1 MTAFGPTTRA
11 AYALAAIAVS
21 AILVPPPLALAA
33 VVALASAVIVDAI
46 SARQRPEIIRTL
58 PHTVSRGVPAS
69 FTVAATGTLAL
80 MIRQASP
87 PDIDLERQQAGGT
100 LRGHLIA
107 RRRGRHTFPPVAV
120 EVTGPLGLA
129 SVHRTAGESAE
140 VLAYPDMRSARLM
153 VLAVRRGRFGAPGR
167 FSRGPLGLGTDFES
181 VRDYL
186 PDDDIRQ
193 VNWRATARL
202 GRPMSNQYRIEQDRD
217 VVCLVDAGRLMSA
230 PLENRTRLDEG
241 LDAVVAVALTADE
254 VGDRCG
260 AIAFDDVIRRSLRPR
275 RGGGEAVVH
284 SLFDIEPRPVDSD
297 YELAFRSIE
306 GAKRALVFVFTDL
319 FDRSAS
325 RVLVDAMPVLARRH
339 AVVVA
344 TIADP
349 DVTRAVATPPD
360 EMLDAYRTSV
370 ALDLLAER
378 SHVIA
383 RVRAS
388 GANVVEAPPGA
399 LGRACVTAYLR
410 AKARARL

>member
-1 MTAFGPTTRA
+1 MILFGPTTRA
-11 AYALAAIAVS
+11 AYALAAIAGS
-21 AILVPPPLALAA
+21 AVFVPLPLVIAA
-33 VVALASAVIVDAI
+33 AVALASAVIVDAV
-46 SARQRPEIIRTL
+46 SARERPEVARTI
-58 PHTVSRGVPAS
+58 PHTVSRGLPAP
-69 FTVAATGTLAL
+69 FTIEGIGTMAL
-80 MIRQASP
+80 TIRQAAP
-87 PDIDLERQQAGGT
+87 PDIDLEPQQSRGT
-100 LRGHLIA
+100 LTGDLVA
-107 RRRGRHTFPPVAV
+107 RRRGRHTIPPAAV
-120 EVTGPLGLA
+120 KVTGPLGLA
-129 SVHRTAGESAE
+129 SAHLTVGDTAE
-140 VLAYPDMRSARLM
+140 VLAYPDMRSARLIVM
-153 VLAVRRGRFGAPGR
+153 AVRRGRFGAPGR
-167 FSRGPLGLGTDFES
+167 FTRGPLGLGTDFES

-217 VVCLVDAGRLMSA
+217 VVCVVDAGRLMSA
-230 PLENRTRLDEG
+230 PLERRTRLDEG

-260 AIAFDDVIRRSLRPR
+260 AIAFDNVIRRSLKPR

-284 SLFDIEPRPVDSD
+284 SLFDVEPRPVESD

-325 RVLVDAMPVLARRH
+325 HALVDAMPALARRH

-349 DVTRAVATPPD
+349 DVKRAVATPPE
-360 EMLDAYRTSV
+360 EMLDVYRASV
-370 ALDLLAER
+370 ALDLLEER
-378 SHVIA
+378 AHVVA
-383 RVRAS
+383 RL
-388 GANVVEAPPGA
+388 GAAGAGVVEAPPGA
-399 LGRACVTAYLR
+399 LGRACVAAYLR